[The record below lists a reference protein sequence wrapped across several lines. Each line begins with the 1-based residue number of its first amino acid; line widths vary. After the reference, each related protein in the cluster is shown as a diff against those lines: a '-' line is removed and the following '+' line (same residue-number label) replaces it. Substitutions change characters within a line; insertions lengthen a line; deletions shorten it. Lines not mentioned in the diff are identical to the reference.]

1 MNRESAEQASGAIGD
16 AKESTPHAGRRL
28 PAPSSLYR
36 MSFWRLGLWVV
47 RVVPRPLLVALARL
61 LATAYWFLGRTRREI
76 VIQNLL
82 PAVQNNRAGAELRAR
97 CLLRQFALK
106 LIDLW
111 RYEAGLPVHDLLG
124 EADGLEHFFNAQAEK
139 RGVLLLTPHVG
150 NWELGGPWLTRH
162 GIKLHVVTLAEPGE
176 RFTELRQASRARW
189 NIETLVIGNDPFA
202 SVEIVRRLE
211 AGATVALVVDR
222 PPPASAMTVEL
233 FGQPFSASVA
243 AAELARA
250 SGCLLLPVYIPR
262 EGETYTAHV
271 LPPIPYDRAALRD
284 RAARQELTQQMMRVF
299 EPVIR
304 EHLDQW
310 YHFIPIW
317 PK

>member
-1 MNRESAEQASGAIGD
+1 
-16 AKESTPHAGRRL
+16 
-28 PAPSSLYR
+28 
-36 MSFWRLGLWVV
+36 MSFWRLGLWLV
-47 RVVPRPLLVALARL
+47 RIVPKPLLVALAHL
-61 LATAYWFLGRTRREI
+61 GAGVYWHLGGKRREV
-76 VIQNLL
+76 VIQNIL
-82 PAVQNNRAGAELRAR
+82 PAMQNDRAAAAQQAR
-97 CLLRQFALK
+97 RLFYQFALK

-124 EADGLEHFFNAQAEK
+124 EATGLDHFFNAQAQK

-222 PPPASAMTVEL
+222 PPAGSAMMVEL
-233 FGQPFSASVA
+233 FGQPFPASVA

-262 EGETYTAHV
+262 HGRTYKAHV
-271 LPPIPYDRAALRD
+271 LPLIPYDRAALRD

-304 EHLDQW
+304 EHPDQW
-310 YHFIPIW
+310 YHFVPVW
-317 PK
+317 PASKSE